1 MKMQIIEKMLTSGL
15 FTTGELIYVLE
26 QMFNREIKD

>member
-1 MKMQIIEKMLTSGL
+1 MRLAIIEKMMTSGL